1 MEAQLKPEALE
12 KFALITEL
20 FLAFEKIQTERL
32 DFMSVGNDFPPTARS
47 PISSC
52 AKT

>member
-20 FLAFEKIQTERL
+20 FWRL
-32 DFMSVGNDFPPTARS
+32 RRSRPSVW
-47 PISSC
+47 IS
-52 AKT
+52 